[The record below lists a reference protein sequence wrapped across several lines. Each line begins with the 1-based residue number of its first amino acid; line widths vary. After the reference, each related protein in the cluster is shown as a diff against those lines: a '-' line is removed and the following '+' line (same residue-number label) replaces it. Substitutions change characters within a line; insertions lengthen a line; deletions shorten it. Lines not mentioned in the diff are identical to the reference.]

1 MDKTTNRKIIDFIS
15 YLQKENKTILK
26 AFLFGSYAKNTNRTD
41 SDIDIAF
48 VVEDIKDNEKFD
60 LQVQL
65 LLLSSKYDSRI
76 EPHIILKE
84 DLDSDDPFISEVL
97 KTGIEI
103 DTKKPKLA

>member
-1 MDKTTNRKIIDFIS
+1 MDKATNRKIIDFIS
-15 YLQKENKTILK
+15 DLRKENGMILK

-48 VVEDIKDNEKFD
+48 VVEDIKDDEKFD

-76 EPHIILKE
+76 EPHIISKD
-84 DLDSDDPFISEVL
+84 DLNSNDPFVAEIL
-97 KTGIEI
+97 NAGIEI
-103 DTKKPKLA
+103 DINKLNLV